1 MGGDAN
7 IVTRAGTTVSAVADD
22 TRAAASE
29 SELTP
34 GDRRGASL
42 RASTRRRAAEDAL
55 LDALLLPPDPQIE
68 AVGSGGQTLLM
79 KALQRLERQ
88 DDISATVAWALEPN
102 GRPIVMAA
110 QPADA
115 ASRIEPT
122 LEAYRAL
129 ATLERVQR
137 LTDTGLG
144 RELSE
149 LAAKGVSAA
158 APVPGLGSMPSAVLL
173 VYPRKVGRTLRPR
186 SIAILG
192 EVASK
197 LANTLSTSI
206 ALDRIAQLD
215 GSVRHLDRMATLG
228 GLVSEIVHEIRNPLV
243 SVKTFLQLLP
253 ERLEDPEFHHDFRE
267 VVSDEVARLE
277 RMLDDL
283 LRHARPTTPAP
294 VDGEARIGEAIE
306 TTLQLLTYRCRERG
320 VSLETAIRPELP
332 ALGVSQDALRQ
343 LLLNLLLNATK
354 VTPSGGRILVSA
366 DWSHETANH
375 IELRVE
381 DDGPGLDEG
390 VGRRIFEPFW
400 TTRDQRAGG
409 LGLAI
414 CKRIVEDAGGSIE
427 AASGSEGGACF
438 RVVMPV
444 SR

>member
-7 IVTRAGTTVSAVADD
+7 IVTRAGTTASTVADD
-22 TRAAASE
+22 ARAPASD
-29 SELTP
+29 LGP
-34 GDRRGASL
+34 GDRRGTSL

-55 LDALLLPPDPQIE
+55 LDALLLPADPQIE
-68 AVGSGGQTLLM
+68 AVGSSGQTLLM

-88 DDISATVAWALEPN
+88 DDIAATVAWALEPD
-102 GRPIVMAA
+102 GRPIVIAA

-115 ASRIEPT
+115 ATRIQPT
-122 LEAYRAL
+122 VDAFRAL

-144 RELSE
+144 RELAE
-149 LAAKGVSAA
+149 LAAQGVSAA
-158 APVPGLGSMPSAVLL
+158 APIPGLGSMPSAILL

-186 SIAILG
+186 SVAILG

-197 LANTLSTSI
+197 LANTLSTSM
-206 ALDRIAQLD
+206 ALDRISQLD
-215 GSVRHLDRMATLG
+215 GAVRHLDRMATLG

-253 ERLEDPEFHHDFRE
+253 ERLEDPEFHQDFRE
-267 VVSDEVARLE
+267 VVSDEVSRLE

-294 VDGEARIGEAIE
+294 VDAEAGIADAIE

-343 LLLNLLLNATK
+343 LLLNLMLNATK

-366 DWSHETANH
+366 DWSRETANH

-381 DDGPGLDEG
+381 DDGPGLDPG
-390 VGRRIFEPFW
+390 VGERLFEPFW
-400 TTRDQRAGG
+400 TSRAEGAGG

-414 CKRIVEDAGGSIE
+414 CKRIAEDSGGRIFAE
-427 AASGSEGGACF
+427 NRKQGGACV
-438 RVVMPV
+438 RVELPIAY
-444 SR
+444 

>member
-7 IVTRAGTTVSAVADD
+7 IVTRAGTTAPAVAKD
-22 TRAAASE
+22 TSAPASD
-29 SELTP
+29 LGP
-34 GDRRGASL
+34 ADRRGTSL

-55 LDALLLPPDPQIE
+55 LDALLLPADTQVE

-88 DDISATVAWALEPN
+88 DDIAATVAWALEPD
-102 GRPIVMAA
+102 GRPIVIAA

-115 ASRIEPT
+115 ATRIQPT
-122 LEAYRAL
+122 VDAYRAL

-137 LTDTGLG
+137 LTDTGLA
-144 RELSE
+144 RELAE
-149 LAAKGVSAA
+149 LAEQGISAA
-158 APVPGLGSMPSAVLL
+158 APIPGLGSMPSAILL

-197 LANTLSTSI
+197 LANTLSTSM
-206 ALDRIAQLD
+206 ALDRMSQLD
-215 GSVRHLDRMATLG
+215 GAVRHLDRMATLG

-253 ERLEDPEFHHDFRE
+253 ERLEDPEFHQDFRE
-267 VVSDEVARLE
+267 VVSDEVSRLE

-294 VDGEARIGEAIE
+294 VDAEARLGDAIE

-343 LLLNLLLNATK
+343 LLLNLMLNATK

-366 DWSHETANH
+366 DWSRETANH

-390 VGRRIFEPFW
+390 LRRRIFEPFW
-400 TTRDQRAGG
+400 TTRDQHAGG

-414 CKRIVEDAGGSIE
+414 CKRIAEDAGGTIE
-427 AASGSEGGACF
+427 ATAGPGGGACF